1 MTPRIPTLF
10 RNLWRLAALFIRRH
24 QRRLRWVPVIVL
36 PLIVCG
42 AMAWNWGAA
51 RRIPASGG
59 LYFPGRVEIAVPI
72 FRQGDERW
80 KDDLLGP
87 TDETLHQVG
96 CAVASAAMVMASYGI
111 DTDPG
116 RLNAFLAKNEGY
128 TPQGWIHWEKAAEFQ
143 PGLYEKAYEDAPSYA
158 QIDWNLL
165 CGNPVIIR
173 VRLPENNHFVV
184 IAGKQGWDYLIQD
197 PGAGA
202 SKGLYPLSE
211 LVGRIDALRYY
222 RKLSPPTE
230 PPADTATTAAQ

>member
-1 MTPRIPTLF
+1 MTPRFPRIFPE
-10 RNLWRLAALFIRRH
+10 LWRLAVRFVVRH
-24 QRRLRWVPVIVL
+24 QRRLSWVPVIVF

-51 RRIPASGG
+51 RRIPSSGG
-59 LYFPGRVEIAVPI
+59 LYFPGRVELAVPI

-80 KDDLLGP
+80 KGDLLGP

-96 CAVASAAMVMASYGI
+96 CAVASAAMMMASYGI

-116 RLNAFLAKNEGY
+116 RLNAFLTKHDGY
-128 TPQGWIHWEKAAEFQ
+128 TPQGWLYWEKAAELE

-158 QIDWNLL
+158 RIDWNLL
-165 CGNPVIIR
+165 RGNPVIIR
-173 VRLPENNHFVV
+173 VRLPENTHFVV
-184 IAGKQGWDYLIQD
+184 IAGKQGWDYLIRD

-202 SKGLYPLSE
+202 SKGLYPLRE

-222 RKLSPPTE
+222 RKLSTS
-230 PPADTATTAAQ
+230 ANSLRTASQ